1 MDLLPILVP
10 EMLQLWMQLKWFMEV
25 AAKEVQEIAGL
36 TKQLR

>member
-10 EMLQLWMQLKWFMEV
+10 EMLQLWMRLNWFMEV
-25 AAKEVQEIAGL
+25 VAKEVQEIAGL